1 MVSSFKDG
9 ELFMPM
15 DENEKKELVKKIMEQ
30 RRAMWGEK
38 SISDQP
44 QTQPQTKPEKSTAK
58 NVTDKTISPESNSVL
73 PLRGGT
79 RDALDDSIPVDFEI
93 PEKKGLWE
101 KIKEEFRKSGELGWK
116 VFLIMMALIGA
127 IMFGV
132 LIGYL
137 MSTTGLMSKLKL

>member
-9 ELFMPM
+9 ELLMPM
-15 DENEKKELVKKIMEQ
+15 DENQKKELVKKIMEQ
-30 RRAMWGEK
+30 RKAMWKGE
-38 SISDQP
+38 SISDHP
-44 QTQPQTKPEKSTAK
+44 QTQPQTKSEGSTAK
-58 NVTDKTISPESNSVL
+58 NVKTLSPESTDTIDN
-73 PLRGGT
+73 
-79 RDALDDSIPVDFEI
+79 SIPVDFEI
-93 PEKKGLWE
+93 PDKKGLWE
-101 KIKEEFRKSGELGWK
+101 KITEEFRKSGELGWK